1 MTTISHEPTTALRRT
16 AWLYNRDLWA
26 SLAISVMWL
35 TVMVV
40 SLWGP
45 DIHAYD
51 SSGSH
56 STIPSGVVLGLFAVI
71 GSWAVAKHGFR
82 RTSDTR

>member
-1 MTTISHEPTTALRRT
+1 MTTISHEPPTALRRT
-16 AWLYNRDLWA
+16 EWLYNRDLWA

-51 SSGSH
+51 VSGSN

-71 GSWAVAKHGFR
+71 GSWAVAKYGFR
-82 RTSDTR
+82 RTPSDS

>member
-1 MTTISHEPTTALRRT
+1 MTTISHEPPTALRRT

-51 SSGSH
+51 SSGSN

-71 GSWAVAKHGFR
+71 GSWAVAKYGFR
-82 RTSDTR
+82 RTSSES

>member
-1 MTTISHEPTTALRRT
+1 MREQQPERDADIQKTPDQIAKQPGAAL
-16 AWLYNRDLWA
+16 
-26 SLAISVMWL
+26 
-35 TVMVV
+35 MVV

-51 SSGSH
+51 SSGSN

-82 RTSDTR
+82 RTSDNR